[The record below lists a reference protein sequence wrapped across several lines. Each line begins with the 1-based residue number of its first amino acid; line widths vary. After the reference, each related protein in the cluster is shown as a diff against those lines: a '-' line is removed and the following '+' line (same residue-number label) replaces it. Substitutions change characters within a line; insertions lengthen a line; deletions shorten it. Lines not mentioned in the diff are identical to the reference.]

1 MMNSMLTAFSLANAY
16 LRERPLATFLNIV
29 LLGLGVG
36 TIIALMLTLSQAE
49 ERMER
54 DTAGID
60 LVIGA
65 KGSPLQ
71 LILSSVFHVDI
82 PTGNIPLAEAKP
94 IISLPQVRRAIPL
107 ALGDSYKTFRIVGTE
122 PEYLHLYGANLQSG
136 VMWAK
141 PLEAIV
147 GAEVARATQL
157 KVGQSFAGAHGLSES
172 GDTSGN
178 THADHPYQVVGV
190 MAPTGSVIDR
200 LVLTSLDSIWLVH
213 EHEDADEAKSNGK
226 DKHHVEP
233 ATLNT
238 IAEKNL
244 AGQVRAQV
252 IHDHEPSR
260 EVTAYLIE
268 YATPLA
274 AASFPRMVNASS
286 SMQAAAP
293 AMETARLF
301 SLIGVGVTTLKV
313 FAGIMMVCAALGI
326 FIGLMNTLND
336 RQADLALLRVL
347 GASRGTVCL
356 TIMAQGFA
364 LGLAGV
370 ILGVALGHLGG
381 EWMGQAIGKTH
392 RIPLTGWTWVAEEWW
407 IMGAAMLLS
416 VVAALFPAWRAY
428 RDAVPETLSRA

>member
-1 MMNSMLTAFSLANAY
+1 MKSLITACSLASAY

-36 TIIALMLTLSQAE
+36 TIIALVLTLTQAE

-71 LILSSVFHVDI
+71 LILSSVFQVDI
-82 PTGNIPLAEAKP
+82 PTGNIPISEAEP
-94 IISLPQVRRAIPL
+94 IITLPQVKRAVPL
-107 ALGDSYKTFRIVGTE
+107 ALGDSYKTFRIVGTTAD
-122 PEYLHLYGANLQSG
+122 YLNLYGATVRTG
-136 VMWAK
+136 TVWAK
-141 PLEAIV
+141 PLEAVV
-147 GAEVARATQL
+147 GAEVAKTTRLA
-157 KVGQSFAGAHGLSES
+157 VGQSFAGAHGLSDS
-172 GDTSGN
+172 GSA
-178 THADHPYQVVGV
+178 HADHPYQVVGV
-190 MAPTGSVIDR
+190 LAPTGTVIDR
-200 LVLTSLDSIWLVH
+200 LILTSLESIWLVH
-213 EHEDADEAKSNGK
+213 
-226 DKHHVEP
+226 
-233 ATLNT
+233 
-238 IAEKNL
+238 
-244 AGQVRAQV
+244 
-252 IHDHEPSR
+252 DHESEATDAGHKNASKADQHQPER

-274 AASFPRMVNASS
+274 AASFPRRVNSSS

-301 SLIGVGVTTLKV
+301 SLIGVGVTALKV
-313 FAGIMMVCAALGI
+313 FAAIMMICAGLGI

-347 GASRGTVCL
+347 GASRSTVCL
-356 TIMAQGFA
+356 TIVTQGFA

-370 ILGVALGHLGG
+370 ILGAVLGHIGG

-392 RIPLTGWTWVAEEWW
+392 RIPLTGWTWVRDEWW
-407 IMGAAMLLS
+407 IIGAALGLS
-416 VVAALFPAWRAY
+416 VIAALFPAWRAY
-428 RDAVPETLSRA
+428 RDAVPETLSRG

>member
-1 MMNSMLTAFSLANAY
+1 MKSLITACSLASAY

-36 TIIALMLTLSQAE
+36 TIIALVLTLTQAE

-71 LILSSVFHVDI
+71 LILSSVFQVDI
-82 PTGNIPLAEAKP
+82 PTGNILISEAEP
-94 IISLPQVRRAIPL
+94 IITLPQVKRAVPL
-107 ALGDSYKTFRIVGTE
+107 ALGDSYKKFRIVGTTAD
-122 PEYLHLYGANLQSG
+122 YLNLYGATVRTG
-136 VMWAK
+136 TIWAK
-141 PLEAIV
+141 PLEAVV
-147 GAEVARATQL
+147 GAEAAKTTSL
-157 KVGQSFAGAHGLSES
+157 AVGQAFAGAHGLSDS
-172 GDTSGN
+172 GSA
-178 THADHPYQVVGV
+178 HADHPYQVVGV
-190 MAPTGSVIDR
+190 LAPTGTVIDR
-200 LVLTSLDSIWLVH
+200 LILTSLESIWLVH
-213 EHEDADEAKSNGK
+213 
-226 DKHHVEP
+226 
-233 ATLNT
+233 
-238 IAEKNL
+238 
-244 AGQVRAQV
+244 
-252 IHDHEPSR
+252 DHESEATDAVHKNASKANQHQPER

-274 AASFPRMVNASS
+274 AASFPRRVNSSS

-301 SLIGVGVTTLKV
+301 SLIGVGVTALKV
-313 FAGIMMVCAALGI
+313 FAAIMMVCAGLGI

-347 GASRGTVCL
+347 GASRSTVCL
-356 TIMAQGFA
+356 TIVAQGFA

-370 ILGVALGHLGG
+370 ILGAVLGHIGG

-392 RIPLTGWTWVAEEWW
+392 RVPLTGWTWVRDEWW
-407 IMGAAMLLS
+407 IIGAALGLS
-416 VVAALFPAWRAY
+416 VIAALFPAWRAY
-428 RDAVPETLSRA
+428 RDAVPEILSRG